1 MPVNPPCCQC
11 QFRSSGERPFLCGE
25 CGKSFLQK
33 AHLKAHVCRA
43 KAERRKYHPCP
54 DCGAE
59 YANLGDLRVHRRHHT
74 GETPFRCG
82 VCDRGFRAMRLL
94 RNHLRRQHTDE
105 RPFNCANCHRTF
117 ATSDA
122 LNVHFRRND
131 TCRLTATKGA
141 FAAKKDGGGGGGGHD
156 AMEDPTVPDRATGF
170 DALIGGSAVASA
182 ADLLVP
188 GGGGVAAGLLAAPA
202 EEGDEPPDEAEVDVE
217 AEPVNVD
224 ANLKF
229 VLPPPAE
236 DA

>member
-1 MPVNPPCCQC
+1 
-11 QFRSSGERPFLCGE
+11 
-25 CGKSFLQK
+25 
-33 AHLKAHVCRA
+33 
-43 KAERRKYHPCP
+43 
-54 DCGAE
+54 
-59 YANLGDLRVHRRHHT
+59 
-74 GETPFRCG
+74 
-82 VCDRGFRAMRLL
+82 
-94 RNHLRRQHTDE
+94 
-105 RPFNCANCHRTF
+105 
-117 ATSDA
+117 
-122 LNVHFRRND
+122 
-131 TCRLTATKGA
+131 
-141 FAAKKDGGGGGGGHD
+141 
-156 AMEDPTVPDRATGF
+156 MEDPTVPDRATGF